1 MAVRTGLLLWVA
13 DAAGPRVF
21 GRLALCV
28 ATTELL
34 RIACD
39 FGTQTLFVRRFAQF
53 RLLEEG
59 QKQLIAL
66 ARFRAVATAVGVGLY
81 LGIVGAVFGATL
93 GRIELLTCALLVTA
107 LAISFPLTFFQ
118 AKLEVHKA
126 IGPVLGCAVLY
137 IGYFATSYGHSIF
150 ADIVGL
156 VVYES
161 VAALILVV
169 MVLKEMQLKAR
180 DLFAW
185 KSSVSLLPIV
195 RESLPIM
202 GGTFVS
208 TVYTR
213 VDVFA
218 VKAIA
223 GALALGLYS
232 YAFRLTE
239 PFRYLALAIESSLYS
254 HLASRVTIRSSDP
267 PNFRLIEKLVLT
279 YALAFSVLAYI
290 TGIVAT
296 RFVFSE
302 YVAASDTILILSC
315 ALFFRCVNGY
325 QTAFQNALGK
335 YRLTARFSLVGL
347 VVTCMLIYPLTK
359 WMGFLGAALTL
370 FIMEFVNFLVQRH
383 FYRSALVAIARGT
396 T

>member
-1 MAVRTGLLLWVA
+1 MRAVKRLCTYLSHPGMRNSASVAITKGTTMAVRTGLLLWVA

-150 ADIVGL
+150 TMVENLRGL
-156 VVYES
+156 RVWQR
-161 VAALILVV
+161 A
-169 MVLKEMQLKAR
+169 KPPH
-180 DLFAW
+180 DTGT
-185 KSSVSLLPIV
+185 LP
-195 RESLPIM
+195 
-202 GGTFVS
+202 
-208 TVYTR
+208 
-213 VDVFA
+213 
-218 VKAIA
+218 
-223 GALALGLYS
+223 
-232 YAFRLTE
+232 
-239 PFRYLALAIESSLYS
+239 
-254 HLASRVTIRSSDP
+254 ASNEGDHI
-267 PNFRLIEKLVLT
+267 
-279 YALAFSVLAYI
+279 
-290 TGIVAT
+290 
-296 RFVFSE
+296 
-302 YVAASDTILILSC
+302 
-315 ALFFRCVNGY
+315 
-325 QTAFQNALGK
+325 
-335 YRLTARFSLVGL
+335 
-347 VVTCMLIYPLTK
+347 
-359 WMGFLGAALTL
+359 
-370 FIMEFVNFLVQRH
+370 
-383 FYRSALVAIARGT
+383 
-396 T
+396 